1 MGGASA
7 RGGRAQGRG
16 RRPSPEDLRAF
27 LDDKV
32 ASWWLPERWTFL
44 DELPKTSVGKQ
55 DKKVIRQLYV
65 DGKLD
70 VQEVGK
76 AAR

>member
-1 MGGASA
+1 M
-7 RGGRAQGRG
+7 
-16 RRPSPEDLRAF
+16 E
-27 LDDKV
+27 
-32 ASWWLPERWTFL
+32 
-44 DELPKTSVGKQ
+44 ELPKTSVGKQ
-55 DKKVIRQLYV
+55 DKKVIRQLYT